1 MVKQIKRIVF
11 LIVIGLMNHFGITG
25 QNQNFAVKG
34 FHLDLRSEVM
44 TMPALKTFAKELSD
58 LKINTLV
65 MEWEATFPYKM
76 NATITNKYGYKPQ
89 EIKEFISYCTG
100 LGIDVI
106 PIHHCFGHVEWIL
119 RHDRYRY
126 LSEDKKEISQ
136 ICPSKIDEAKVVFR
150 SLFKEMAAYHT
161 SQYFHIGGDETY
173 LLGSC
178 DVCKL
183 KVEKEGKSKLFVDYI
198 KAMCEIVTEM
208 GKTPV
213 IWADIILKYPEAIKD
228 MPKNVIYVDWN
239 YGWKNNYFG
248 NTQKLHEAGVT
259 FWGSPAMRSSPDNMY
274 LTSWATHFKNQEDFI
289 PYARK
294 NGYQGMIMTSW
305 STSGLYGF
313 MYDQGWEVQDMEQV
327 RNVYPLNGFRILL
340 AEYSK
345 AINQQTPIDSREFV
359 IEYAQSRFG
368 LTNEEGKSLWSVL
381 KEPQEVVKNGKS
393 SSGIPLDEM
402 VVHTKIIRDQ
412 LYKLKP
418 VRNIK
423 EFEHFKLMYDIR
435 VNYLSFK
442 KIESIYQS
450 ADYSRSR
457 TGQLLTMVESAISEE
472 LKLDKR
478 FYTLQNGFLT
488 DREIKQLNL
497 IRKRKIFV
505 LRDNL
510 KAQLVN

>member
-1 MVKQIKRIVF
+1 MAKQIKRIIF
-11 LIVIGLMNHFGITG
+11 LIVVGLINHFAVDG

-44 TMPALKTFAKELSD
+44 TMPALKAFAKELVD
-58 LKINTLV
+58 FKINTLV
-65 MEWEATFPYKM
+65 MEWEATFPYEK

-89 EIKEFISYCTG
+89 EIKEFISYCSG

-106 PIHHCFGHVEWIL
+106 PIHHCFGHAEWIL

-136 ICPSKIDEAKVVFR
+136 ICPSKIEEAKIVFR
-150 SLFKEMAAYHT
+150 SLFKEMAAYHP

-208 GKTPV
+208 GKIPV

-228 MPKNVIYVDWN
+228 MQKNVIYVDWN
-239 YGWKNNYFG
+239 YGWKSNYFG
-248 NTQKLHEAGVT
+248 NTQKLHDAGVT
-259 FWGSPAMRSSPDNMY
+259 FWGSPALRSSPDNMY

-289 PYARK
+289 PYARANSYK
-294 NGYQGMIMTSW
+294 GMVMTSW

-313 MYDQGWEVQDMEQV
+313 MYDQGWDIQDMEQV

-345 AINQQTPIDSREFV
+345 AINQQTPIDSKEFV

-368 LTNEEGKSLWSVL
+368 FSNEEGASLWSVL
-381 KEPQEVVKNGKS
+381 NEPQEVVKNGKS
-393 SSGIPLDEM
+393 ASGIPVSKM
-402 VVHTKIIRDQ
+402 VAHTKTISDE
-412 LYKLKP
+412 LNKLKP
-418 VRNIK
+418 VRNSK

-435 VNYLSFK
+435 LNYLSFK
-442 KIESIYQS
+442 EIESIYQS
-450 ADYSRSR
+450 NNYNRSR
-457 TGQLLTMVESAISEE
+457 AGEMLTSLNSVINVEK
-472 LKLDKR
+472 KLDKR
-478 FYTLQNGFLT
+478 FFALQHGFLT
-488 DREIKQLNL
+488 DREIAHLNI
-497 IRKRKIFV
+497 IRKRKMLV

-510 KAQLVN
+510 KTQLEK